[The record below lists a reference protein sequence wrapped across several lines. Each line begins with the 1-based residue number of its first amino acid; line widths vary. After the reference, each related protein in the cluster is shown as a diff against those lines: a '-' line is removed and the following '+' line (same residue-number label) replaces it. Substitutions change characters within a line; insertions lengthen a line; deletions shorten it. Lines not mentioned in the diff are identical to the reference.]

1 VVKKALLGGA
11 DKKAKEM
18 AACSHVGRTSAD
30 SSADAAKFAG
40 LNLVRSR
47 QVRYMAEET
56 GKEVLQIEYF
66 MGMQRYF
73 SRLRI
78 RFLMQDELFT
88 EW

>member
-1 VVKKALLGGA
+1 
-11 DKKAKEM
+11 
-18 AACSHVGRTSAD
+18 
-30 SSADAAKFAG
+30 
-40 LNLVRSR
+40 VRSR